1 MDNSKA
7 NTLESQIKE
16 KSLEMLR
23 IHENTLWYAISEK
36 KASMLGDR
44 IEVLSKEIEVLEN
57 ILN

>member
-1 MDNSKA
+1 MDNSKVSA
-7 NTLESQIKE
+7 VESQIKE

-44 IEVLSKEIEVLEN
+44 IEVLSKEIEALEN
-57 ILN
+57 TLN